1 MLNSND
7 YLKVNEMNVEQ
18 LNKLIVQ
25 INTLIEKFRS
35 FNPQEIF
42 CLSMHPTVSNLLIDN
57 NIDSLRNYRD
67 MLKQLIYEKE
77 LPDKFEVDKEVY
89 FVLDNKL
96 RYGIVKGII
105 ISNSETKPEIRYVD
119 NEELKI
125 VFKNKSECK
134 RTYDDIIKLITDHL
148 ADDYI
153 NL

>member
-7 YLKVNEMNVEQ
+7 YVKVDEMNVEQ

-35 FNPQEIF
+35 FDSQEIF
-42 CLSMHPTVSNLLIDN
+42 CLPMHPTVSNLLIDN
-57 NIDSLRNYRD
+57 NIDSLRDYRD

-77 LPDKFEVDKEVY
+77 LPDKFEVNKEVY
-89 FVLDNKL
+89 FVLDNKI

-105 ISNSETKPEIRYVD
+105 ISKSETKLEIRYVD
-119 NEELKI
+119 NKEFKI
-125 VFKNKSECK
+125 AFKNKSECK
-134 RTYDDIIKLITDHL
+134 RTYDGIIKLITDHL